1 MFGAEAA
8 ASAPGSRASSRQPQ
22 PGGRAG
28 GEPKHC
34 SKAMRSIT
42 KKLNASRRQRQ
53 QQQGKG
59 RTSRT

>member
-8 ASAPGSRASSRQPQ
+8 ASAPMARASSRQQ
-22 PGGRAG
+22 PGGRSG
-28 GEPKHC
+28 GEAKHG

-53 QQQGKG
+53 QRQGKG
-59 RTSRT
+59 RTNRT